1 MIDDTVDKIKV
12 AAMVTLVVLIT
23 MEVYDVL
30 NNIYRRRNH
39 GRDIQELVTV
49 EVEIDD
55 NSISEE
61 EMDIAEVRISGTF

>member
-12 AAMVTLVVLIT
+12 AAMVTLVVLTT
-23 MEVYDVL
+23 MKVYDVL

-39 GRDIQELVTV
+39 RRDIQELVTV